1 MEEKKDEKLIKCAN
15 DLKVNVTKLNGE
27 ILMQED
33 CCTMIQLVLKNTGEM
48 ATSFFGAHNPQVL
61 KVLEKAMKG
70 YFKTMKRTLK
80 KEFAR
85 TDNEEIE
92 IRKDELPEGG
102 TWADLQEEA
111 EKDSSSEQ
119 SQAEKEK
126 VRKARKNSAK
136 KSTKKSEAKVK
147 PMLDKT
153 DIKTVPARKVSPN
166 SPQATKQKSTKQP
179 HKRKKTN

>member
-61 KVLEKAMKG
+61 KIFEKAMKS
-70 YFKTMKRTLK
+70 YFKAMKKTLK

-85 TDNEEIE
+85 TDNDEIE

-102 TWADLQEEA
+102 TWADV
-111 EKDSSSEQ
+111 
-119 SQAEKEK
+119 QAEEESKRENIQADK
-126 VRKARKNSAK
+126 TKSSKTKKDPAK

-147 PMLDKT
+147 SMSDKT
-153 DIKTVPARKVSPN
+153 DTKTVPTRKVSPR
-166 SPQATKQKSTKQP
+166 SPKATKQKSANQP